1 MMRGAAAIVLAA
13 VLAGCSRTEP
23 AAQEYIEKG
32 VMHVRAG
39 HYRAALAAFQR
50 ALDSDPGN
58 DLAYLHMAFLYEDHL
73 NDRSNAVA
81 VLMAYREAATSEFA
95 VRVATRL
102 LYAAELEALERSRQQ
117 FHHARYGGAPST
129 TDVVV
134 TKNEDER
141 QRDTLEMELLLARE
155 KITMLEEKLRVLQPR
170 GTMDLPAGPAALAT
184 AAPPV
189 QARDSADFQ
198 QAQQRALAN
207 EDLLRRQT
215 ALVLHLEQRY
225 AELQERFVREMALR
239 AQLQQALDDLTGSNI
254 IPRVKA
260 DEAAITATASG
271 DIEHVVQPGDT
282 LSGLALRYY
291 GDRQQWMRIYIRN
304 RSMLTTP
311 DTLRQGQV
319 IIIPR

>member
-1 MMRGAAAIVLAA
+1 MAGITGIALAA
-13 VLAGCSRTEP
+13 LLAGCSRTEP

-32 VMHVRAG
+32 VMHLRAG

-81 VLMAYREAATSEFA
+81 VLMAYREAASSEFG
-95 VRVATRL
+95 VRLATRL
-102 LYAAELEALERSRQQ
+102 LYAAELEMLERSRQM
-117 FHHARYGGAPST
+117 FHHARYGSEPST
-129 TDVVV
+129 TAVVV
-134 TKNEDER
+134 THNEDER

-155 KITMLEEKLRVLQPR
+155 KITMLEEKLRVLQQP
-170 GTMDLPAGPAALAT
+170 GSASQPTATAALAT
-184 AAPPV
+184 AAPPTH
-189 QARDSADFQ
+189 AHGDADLQ
-198 QAQQRALAN
+198 QAQQRAAAN

-225 AELQERFVREMALR
+225 AELQERLVREMALR
-239 AQLQQALDDLTGSNI
+239 TQLQRALDDLTGTNI
-254 IPRVKA
+254 IPRVSA
-260 DEAAITATASG
+260 DQAPITATASG

-304 RSMLTTP
+304 RSIMTTP